1 MKLLLNIMILLA
13 PAVLMAAGGGAGH
26 HDEGIPKVVIYQFI
40 NVALLVGGLIYFTK
54 DSIIGFFSGRKAAYL
69 EAAQKSAFAREQAEK
84 EFVDLK
90 NKIANIDATRA
101 DALKKA
107 QEHAEDVR
115 KQILA
120 ESQDVSKRIRDEA
133 ELTARLEIQRAQ
145 KELREQLLKD
155 SLTAAR
161 TVLTK
166 DLGANDQQKLQNEFI
181 NNIEVVSR

>member
-1 MKLLLNIMILLA
+1 MKSLVNIMILLM
-13 PAVLMAAGGGAGH
+13 PAVVMAAGGGH
-26 HDEGIPKVVIYQFI
+26 HDEGIPKVTIYQLI
-40 NVALLVGGLIYFTK
+40 NVVILVGGIIYFTK
-54 DSIIGFFSGRKAAYL
+54 DGIISFFAGRKTAYL

-107 QEHAEDVR
+107 QEHAEDIR

-120 ESQDVSKRIRDEA
+120 ESQEVSKRIRDEA
-133 ELTARLEIQRAQ
+133 ELTARLEVQRAQ
-145 KELREQLLKD
+145 KELREQLLQD
-155 SLTAAR
+155 SLSAAR

-166 DLGANDQQKLQNEFI
+166 DLGANDQQKLQNDFI
-181 NNIEVVSR
+181 NNVEVVSR